1 MSAFLFNKLSFED
14 TKQIMLSSLKALASL
29 PGLLALFLPIIAG
42 GGLLTLIMKNVT
54 MEGLAFFI
62 LQPVVLTLYL
72 TAILCRYQSSE
83 LRLSVWQE
91 LRNFIVVLVYALFL
105 TILMIVILWLVKF
118 MIASA
123 VASETNHIENKQ
135 PIFTNISLAYSNLI
149 LYFNMYALATLSV
162 FIATPM
168 LVFFIPTVTRCKG
181 SLLKSLPVICKST
194 FLNIGPLFSFSAIS
208 GVVLL
213 SWSYFSLR
221 YEWLIPAATIPLA
234 YLSILNY
241 QLSEAALPPNQ
252 KKGNL

>member
-1 MSAFLFNKLSFED
+1 MSAFLINKLSFED
-14 TKQIMLSSLKALASL
+14 TKQIMLSSMKTMASL
-29 PGLLALFLPIIAG
+29 HGILAIFLPIIAG

-83 LRLSVWQE
+83 LRLNIWEE

-105 TILMIVILWLVKF
+105 TVLMIVILWLVKF

-123 VASETNHIENKQ
+123 VAGETNHVEYQQ
-135 PIFTNISLAYSNLI
+135 PTLTSISLAYSNLI
-149 LYFNMYALATLSV
+149 VYFNMYALATLSV

-168 LVFFIPTVTRCKG
+168 LVLFIPTVTRCKG
-181 SLLKSLPVICKST
+181 SLLKSIPVICKSA
-194 FLNIGPLFSFSAIS
+194 FMNIGPLFAFSAIS

-241 QLSEAALPPNQ
+241 QLSEAALPRNQ
-252 KKGNL
+252 